1 MLSSSDYVR
10 ISAQVMFEY
19 DRRVQ
24 LAWQHFGRG
33 EAFYRVR
40 DSLLKVAT
48 EEYKTA
54 TDALWDT
61 WLAKR
66 QKEIG
71 TDG

>member
-24 LAWQHFGRG
+24 LAWQHFGRS

-40 DSLLKVAT
+40 GSLLSVAA
-48 EEYKTA
+48 EEYKAA

-61 WLAKR
+61 WLAKV
-66 QKEIG
+66 KG
-71 TDG
+71 AK